1 MDRETLRA
9 ILSEL
14 TMAAA
19 PLALCASWQDWLAT
33 TVKAVDARIDP
44 RTERSIANRQ
54 GAVAVVPVLGVITPR
69 PSILEMYGLA
79 VSTVTIGRRVR
90 AALEDPEVKA
100 VVLDVDSPGGVISG
114 VPELAAEIRA
124 ARGAKPIVAQANHL
138 MASAAYWIASA
149 ADEIV
154 ASPSA
159 LVGSIG
165 VYAMHVD
172 QSALLEQMGLKVTLI
187 AEPAEKIEDSSFA
200 PLSAEAEAVM
210 RDRVATGLAMF
221 RADVSQGRNIARTGI
236 ADSWARVFRADEAK
250 GMTMI
255 DKVRTLEG
263 TLAAYGVSQEAPRP
277 SQASRQ
283 RGQAVR
289 QAQLDAMQAE
299 FQALGVCV

>member
-1 MDRETLRA
+1 L
-9 ILSEL
+9 
-14 TMAAA
+14 AA
-19 PLALCASWQDWLAT
+19 

-90 AALEDPEVKA
+90 AALDDPEVKA

-124 ARGAKPIVAQANHL
+124 ARGGKPIVAQANHL

-159 LVGSIG
+159 LVGSVG

-172 QSALLEQMGLKVTLI
+172 QSAYLEQMGLKVTLI
-187 AEPAEKIEDSSFA
+187 AEPAEKIEDSPFA

-236 ADSWARVFRADEAK
+236 ADSWARVFRADETK